1 MLDNQNSLVY
11 NPNRLKNTGGEH
23 MSEKEKQTAKKLVED
38 AKQMPEKAKDYLR
51 GYMQGV
57 IDSKDAKAEK

>member
-1 MLDNQNSLVY
+1 
-11 NPNRLKNTGGEH
+11 